1 MREGKE
7 VHIKGIG
14 YYEVSRDAENPR
26 NEGCEGIGDM
36 HCLSDEYL
44 ADELLMEWKAKN
56 NE

>member
-1 MREGKE
+1 M
-7 VHIKGIG
+7 
-14 YYEVSRDAENPR
+14 SRDAENPCD
-26 NEGCEGIGDM
+26 EGCEGREGIGDM